1 MSLFNEKLK
10 KITLKELLSLIIIL
24 FVIQYSIN
32 SLNIVHLDSFWI
44 YILIIFYFI
53 FKLKDEI
60 FSVRVDVLEVFRPD
74 VFKIILVVVVLNI
87 FLSYGMLY
95 LSDFVLNIS
104 PSFNLF
110 NSFLTG
116 GLIATIFISPIS
128 EELIFRGVFINRL
141 KLIVPTIFAILI
153 SSLLFAALH
162 SFGSIFSAFIFG
174 ICISILYLKTGNI
187 FVAIFAHFLNNLF
200 AEIIVVLDSQ
210 KILFTNEVVV
220 SIMSVL
226 AVVSFVIISVS
237 IIRQLK
243 KLNSDDL

>member
-1 MSLFNEKLK
+1 
-10 KITLKELLSLIIIL
+10 
-24 FVIQYSIN
+24 
-32 SLNIVHLDSFWI
+32 
-44 YILIIFYFI
+44 
-53 FKLKDEI
+53 
-60 FSVRVDVLEVFRPD
+60 
-74 VFKIILVVVVLNI
+74 
-87 FLSYGMLY
+87 MLY
-95 LSDFVLNIS
+95 LSDFVLNIA